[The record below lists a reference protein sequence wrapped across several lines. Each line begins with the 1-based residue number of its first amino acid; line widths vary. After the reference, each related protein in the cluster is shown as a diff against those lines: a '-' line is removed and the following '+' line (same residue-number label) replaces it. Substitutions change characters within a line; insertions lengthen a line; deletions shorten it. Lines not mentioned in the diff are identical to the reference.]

1 MQLSRRRKCQ
11 HCREF
16 FKPDPRN
23 RTKQRYC
30 SKAACRKA
38 SKKASQEKWLAKPE
52 NKNYFSG
59 PEHVH
64 RVQQWR
70 KQNHGYR
77 QKRRSGQKPLQDHS
91 TGKTTERQRDRPKL
105 TGNALQDLSFDYHP
119 VFLGFL
125 AHLSG
130 SVLQDEI
137 AQFGLRLQQLGQDIL
152 TEPSTFKGGHYDSQ
166 QTSGPATHGSPD
178 SGPVQLDRPSSGA

>member
-1 MQLSRRRKCQ
+1 MQLSRRRKCR

-16 FKPDPRN
+16 FRPDPRN
-23 RTKQRYC
+23 RAKQKYC
-30 SKAACRKA
+30 SKAVCRKA

-52 NKNYFSG
+52 NRNYFGG

-70 KQNHGYR
+70 KQNPGYR
-77 QKRRSGQKPLQDHS
+77 QKKCSSQKPLQDHS
-91 TGKTTERQRDRPKL
+91 TEKTTIQQGDSKKL
-105 TGNALQDLSFDYHP
+105 SGNALQDLCFDYHP

-137 AQFGLRLQQLGQDIL
+137 AHFGLRLQQLGQDIL
-152 TEPSTFKGGHYDSQ
+152 TESSTFKGGHYGSQ
-166 QTSGPATHGSPD
+166 QTSGPAAHGSPD
-178 SGPVQLDRPSSGA
+178 SVPVQLDRPSPGA